1 MTAISFE
8 GDGRDSGDQ
17 ELERSGGS
25 LIPYSPC
32 CSIYHAMSYVV
43 IAYYLKT
50 AKSLGLA
57 VYADSSSDAILQWI
71 LKLESVI
78 LNPYYLVK
86 I

>member
-1 MTAISFE
+1 MTAISLG
-8 GDGRDSGDQ
+8 GDGTDSGDH

-25 LIPYSPC
+25 LMPYSSC
-32 CSIYHAMSYVV
+32 CSIYHVMSYVV

-50 AKSLGLA
+50 AKFLGLA
-57 VYADSSSDAILQWI
+57 VYANSSSDAILQWI

-86 I
+86 T